1 MEERNNVLY
10 LPFDES
16 NGVTTT
22 SDYSQSRTNAI
33 LTNCSFV
40 DGKQGKAIE
49 FDGNG
54 HADIS
59 NGHINLS
66 SNFTVLAWINTTAPE
81 IGNDN
86 KLGIYLQY
94 GNGVGDYMQKWYDN
108 GTGVWTYWA
117 IVKEGLSIKVYKDT
131 QVIDTITL
139 TANLIGM
146 ALNQAI
152 YATDYGFAKLDDVK
166 IYNVAATQDEVA
178 EVLNSVKQ
186 LTYYINGLSLIPTW
200 GIHIQSSDGILQ
212 RPKMKTPL
220 KQDWADLH
228 GEVVDLANKRFQSR
242 EITLKCWMP
251 ANGKI
256 DFVNKWND
264 FISQFEG
271 DDTVR
276 LMIDIHP
283 TKPLVYEVYLE
294 DALDVSKKWND
305 ELMVGTF
312 TLKLKEPD
320 PVKKVVRF
328 RADGETTHYIKVKSD
343 TMLTIAWGDGTFT
356 HNVWGD
362 HTTEAT
368 KLSHTYSTQQNVYY
382 AIISGVIEDI
392 DDFETDGIIVWD
404 KF

>member
-16 NGVTTT
+16 NGVEVA
-22 SDYSQSRTNAI
+22 SDYSLSGTNAAV
-33 LTNCSFV
+33 TNCSFI
-40 DGKQGKAIE
+40 DGKQGKAIK
-49 FDGNG
+49 FDGSG
-54 HADIS
+54 HADIANS
-59 NGHINLS
+59 NISLS
-66 SNFTVLAWINTTAPE
+66 GNFTVLAWINTEAQLLSD
-81 IGNDN
+81 NN
-86 KLGIYLQY
+86 KLGLYLQY
-94 GNGVGDYMQKWYDN
+94 GTGENEYVQNWYDN
-108 GTGVWTYWA
+108 ATGVWTYWA
-117 IVKEGLSIKVYKDT
+117 IVKEGLKVTVYKDT
-131 QVIDTITL
+131 QIIDTITL
-139 TANLIGM
+139 TANLVGM

-152 YATDYGFAKLDDVK
+152 YASDNGFAALDEVK

-186 LTYYINGLSLIPTW
+186 LTYYINGFSLIPTW
-200 GIHIQSSDGILQ
+200 GIHVQSSDGILQ
-212 RPKMKTPL
+212 RPKLKTPF

-228 GEVVDLANKRFQSR
+228 GEVVDLSNKRVQAR
-242 EITLKCWMP
+242 EITLKCWLP

>member
-16 NGVTTT
+16 NGVEVA
-22 SDYSQSRTNAI
+22 SDYSLSGTNAAV
-33 LTNCSFV
+33 TNCSFI
-40 DGKQGKAIE
+40 DGKQGKAIK
-49 FDGNG
+49 FDGSG
-54 HADIS
+54 HADITNS
-59 NGHINLS
+59 NISLS
-66 SNFTVLAWINTTAPE
+66 GNFTVLAWINTEAQLLSD
-81 IGNDN
+81 NN
-86 KLGIYLQY
+86 KLGLYLQY
-94 GNGVGDYMQKWYDN
+94 GTGENEYIQNWYDN
-108 GTGVWTYWA
+108 ATGVWTYWA
-117 IVKEGLSIKVYKDT
+117 IVKEGLKVTVYKDT
-131 QVIDTITL
+131 QIIDTITL
-139 TANLIGM
+139 TANLVGM

-152 YATDYGFAKLDDVK
+152 YASDNGFAALDEVK

-200 GIHIQSSDGILQ
+200 GIHVQSSEGILQ
-212 RPKMKTPL
+212 RPKMKTPF

-228 GEVVDLANKRFQSR
+228 GEVVDLSNKRFQSR
-242 EITLKCWMP
+242 EITLKCWLP

-264 FISQFEG
+264 FVKQFEG
-271 DDTVR
+271 HDTVR

-294 DALDVSKKWND
+294 DSLDVSKKWND
-305 ELMVGTF
+305 NLMVGTF

-320 PVKKVVRF
+320 PVKRVVRF
-328 RADGETTHYIKVKSD
+328 RTDSRADHYIKLKSD

-362 HTTEAT
+362 HTSDDK
-368 KLSHTYSTQQNVYY
+368 KLTHTYSTDQNVYY
-382 AIISGVIEDI
+382 AIVSGVIEDVEN
-392 DDFETDGIIVWD
+392 FETDGIVVWN